1 MAFLILRAAISGV
14 LVALVALVARRF
26 PSWGGLVA
34 SIPLVSTLALI
45 WLWSD
50 DRDSAKI
57 AAYSESAFWFVLP
70 SLPMFL
76 IIPALMK
83 RGLGFWPTLAAG
95 CVTTMVLY
103 AAMVWLAPRVG
114 LKL

>member
-1 MAFLILRAAISGV
+1 MVFLIVRAVISGV
-14 LVALVALVARRF
+14 LVALIAAVAKRW
-26 PSWGGLVA
+26 PGWGGMVA
-34 SIPLVSTLALI
+34 SLPMVSTLAMI

-50 DRDSAKI
+50 SRDPAKV
-57 AAYSESAFWFVLP
+57 ASYSESAFWFVLP

-83 RGLGFWPTLAAG
+83 RGLGFWPALAAG

-114 LKL
+114 LKV